1 MINYSNADNL
11 DGLLLKE
18 KIVFTM
24 LNIGAQFPRKG
35 FSINKK
41 KKAYRP
47 TFIRNIS
54 LNPKNNKMVKHKL
67 SH

>member
-41 KKAYRP
+41 KKG
-47 TFIRNIS
+47 I
-54 LNPKNNKMVKHKL
+54 
-67 SH
+67 